1 MEPVV
6 LASYQQ
12 GASPNE
18 GRGAACV
25 VHCRLRPASN
35 GRKRCEL
42 SLSPEAR
49 ATILGKTV
57 GEGCVGKTAFYMGMA
72 ESGFAKDKG
81 FWSIRCQDNRAFVV
95 EVNPDGTTIV
105 LECAVLKRVGGGE
118 CFKRLAD

>member
-1 MEPVV
+1 MKIAARLALCIVV
-6 LASYQQ
+6 CVQPAM
-12 GASPNE
+12 AEN
-18 GRGAACV
+18 AANA
-25 VHCRLRPASN
+25 HL
-35 GRKRCEL
+35 L
-42 SLSPEAR
+42 SLAPEAR

-72 ESGFAKDKG
+72 ESGLAKDKG